1 LLTFLEVVMMNRM
14 WISLLFVVAC
24 AGDVTSQIDAD
35 PAAPATETAA
45 AEAAMA
51 QDLDLEVLDFHDEA
65 VASFLREALA
75 GNLGPDAEMTYAV
88 LVRGPD
94 GEPMDVDVTVG
105 VSNEIVATQSDA
117 SLMIDYALHWCEEVG
132 PTVSKTI
139 WATSCTKSVAKSTAE
154 SWARSLADD
163 QCEATLRLADG
174 TAACAPDNFDDN
186 ICVSGTGSITSTSQ
200 SGSQTA
206 CGFWPFQYQIWKAT
220 YAFTGDCGYNCSTD
234 PAPY

>member
-1 LLTFLEVVMMNRM
+1 
-14 WISLLFVVAC
+14 
-24 AGDVTSQIDAD
+24 
-35 PAAPATETAA
+35 
-45 AEAAMA
+45 
-51 QDLDLEVLDFHDEA
+51 
-65 VASFLREALA
+65 
-75 GNLGPDAEMTYAV
+75 MTYAV

-186 ICVSGTGSITSTSQ
+186 ICVSGTGSITSTCQ
-200 SGSQTA
+200 QGSATA

-234 PAPY
+234 Y

>member
-1 LLTFLEVVMMNRM
+1 MMNRM

-24 AGDVTSQIDAD
+24 AGDVTSQIDA
-35 PAAPATETAA
+35 PAEATASETEAA
-45 AEAAMA
+45 QAAAMA
-51 QDLDLEVLDFHDEA
+51 EDLDLEVLDFHDAA
-65 VASFLREALA
+65 VAAFLREALD
-75 GNLGPDAEMTYAV
+75 GNLGDAPEMTYGV

-94 GEPMDVDVTVG
+94 GKPMEVDVTVG
-105 VSNEIVATQSDA
+105 VSNEIVATRSDINTM
-117 SLMIDYALHWCEEVG
+117 SDYALHWCEQVG

-163 QCEATLRLADG
+163 QCEAILDLSDG
-174 TAACAPDNFDDN
+174 TAACSPDNFDDN
-186 ICVSGTGSITSTSQ
+186 ICVSGSGSITSTCQ
-200 SGSQTA
+200 QGSATA
-206 CGFWPFQYQIWKAT
+206 CGIWPFQYQIWKAT